1 MTAIGSILAFA
12 LTIALIVTVHEFG
25 HYLAARFCGVR
36 VLRFSV
42 GFGKPIFRRQKSPES
57 TEWIIAPI
65 LLGGY
70 VQLLDREKARQ
81 EKMNEEDS
89 LEAKSVG
96 RRALI
101 MAAGPAANFILAF
114 VIYFML
120 SLPGE
125 AGLKPV
131 IGRVADNSPAAS
143 AGLVGGDEIASL
155 NGIAVK
161 TWREV
166 YWRLLNQL
174 TARESVTVSLADG
187 GGSRVLGIGEMPLD
201 SVENNLLEAAGIFP
215 DDSFLLPELSAVAAD
230 SPAGHAGLKS
240 GDAIVSINDA
250 VIDHWHQLTMAVS
263 ANPGVTL
270 QIGVFREGE
279 LLTLAAAPM
288 AVTVGGEII
297 GRLGVSPTVDEERL
311 KELRILVRRNP
322 LETAGSAAR
331 KTADGVVITFR
342 FLRFLVVGDLPLR
355 TLAGPIGIAQQAG
368 VAAERGIGTLLAF
381 IALLSISVGAINLL
395 PIPALDGGHLLLYA
409 VEWVLGRP
417 LPERLLRRVQG
428 AGVLFVIA
436 LMSLVILNDII
447 RLWN

>member
-1 MTAIGSILAFA
+1 
-12 LTIALIVTVHEFG
+12 
-25 HYLAARFCGVR
+25 
-36 VLRFSV
+36 
-42 GFGKPIFRRQKSPES
+42 
-57 TEWIIAPI
+57 
-65 LLGGY
+65 
-70 VQLLDREKARQ
+70 
-81 EKMNEEDS
+81 MNEEDS

-187 GGSRVLGIGEMPLD
+187 GGSRVLGIGEMPLH

-230 SPAGHAGLKS
+230 SPAGYAGLKS
-240 GDAIVSINDA
+240 GDTIVSINDA
-250 VIDHWHQLTMAVS
+250 VIDRWHQLTMAVS
-263 ANPGVTL
+263 PNPGVTL

-311 KELRILVRRNP
+311 KELQILVRRNP

-331 KTADGVVITFR
+331 KTADGVAITFR